1 MKKIVLF
8 LLLVGSLYSQVKNRN
23 DLAIYNS
30 AKEKTHA
37 TVAAFDTSSVVF
49 DIVSQNFRI
58 FVVDSVGA
66 RQFEITSA
74 GKVIL
79 KSFQMATGASANYVL
94 TSDANG
100 VGTWAAASG
109 GSGGSG
115 DLCFRCEPQHAK
127 LTGSDITT
135 AATISSALRD
145 WALLFDAGNTAE
157 QAMWTF
163 IAYPLVGDTVTV
175 KIFYTMASAT
185 TNEVEWVVDF
195 MSVTDADAT
204 DWDGA
209 SFASSKNAIVT
220 VPGTAG
226 YMDVATIDFTLAEA
240 DGMAQYDIVRIR
252 ITTDASDGTND
263 DATGDREFRGAI
275 VYAH

>member
-1 MKKIVLF
+1 MRKLILF
-8 LLLVGSLYSQVKNRN
+8 LLIAGSLYAQVKNRN

-127 LTGSDITT
+127 LAGADITT

-145 WALLFDAGNTAE
+145 WALLFDASTAE

-163 IAYPLVGDTVTV
+163 VAYPLVGDTVTV

-195 MSVTDADAT
+195 MSVTDADAQ

-209 SFASSKNAIVT
+209 SFASSKNAVVT
-220 VPGTAG
+220 IPGTAG

-240 DGMAQYDIVRIR
+240 DNMAQYDIVRIR

-263 DATGDREFRGAI
+263 DAARDREFRGAI